1 MKHFFNFCATLVII
15 FCLSCTKE
23 DVNTSVL
30 DNQSRFLPVIESNS
44 INDFFITED
53 VLNE

>member
-15 FCLSCTKE
+15 LCLSCTKE